1 MQSRAALFAI
11 CLASTALVRAAAGAD
26 DPASFEVGPLKFQRP
41 PEWKWVPVS
50 SPMRK
55 AQLSIPGAAPDKA
68 AELTFFHF
76 GQGQGGDVQAN
87 AQRWLR
93 QFKSKEGAEKVE
105 PLETGGAKVT
115 LVSTEGTFASGMPG
129 QPAKAMDDYA
139 LLGAII
145 EDDSG
150 AVFAKMTGP
159 SATVK
164 AARVKFIDFI
174 KAAAAKK

>member
-1 MQSRAALFAI
+1 MQYRALLAL
-11 CLASTALVRAAAGAD
+11 CLLATIVRTSAAE
-26 DPASFEVGPLKFQRP
+26 DPAAFDVGPLKFQRP

-55 AQLSIPGAAPDKA
+55 AQLSIPGTDPAKP

-87 AQRWLR
+87 AQRWLQ
-93 QFKSKEGAEKVE
+93 QFKSKEGAQKIE

-115 LVSTEGTFASGMPG
+115 LVSTEGTFAGGMPG
-129 QPAKAMDDYA
+129 QPSKPMDDYA

-145 EDDSG
+145 ESDSG

-164 AARVKFIDFI
+164 AARGKFIDFI
-174 KAAAAKK
+174 KAAAATK

>member
-1 MQSRAALFAI
+1 MHLRSLIATSLLALT
-11 CLASTALVRAAAGAD
+11 LTVRAE
-26 DPASFEVGPLKFQRP
+26 DPTTFDVGGLKFQRP
-41 PEWKWVPVS
+41 SDWQWVPVS

-55 AQLSIPGAAPDKA
+55 AQLKIPGADASKA

-76 GQGQGGDVQAN
+76 GEGQGGDVQSN

-105 PLETGGAKVT
+105 PLDVPGAKVT
-115 LVSTEGTFASGMPG
+115 LVSTEGTYAGGMPG
-129 QPAKAMDDYA
+129 QPAKPLEDYA

-145 EDDSG
+145 EDKGG

-159 SATVK
+159 SSTVK
-164 AARVKFIDFI
+164 EARQKFVDFI

>member
-1 MQSRAALFAI
+1 MQLRALIAVCLSAAAL
-11 CLASTALVRAAAGAD
+11 VQAAAAE

-41 PEWKWVPVS
+41 PEWKWVAVS

-55 AQLSIPGAAPDKA
+55 AQLSIPGAGPDKA

-93 QFKSKEGAEKVE
+93 QFKSKEGAEKIE
-105 PLETGGAKVT
+105 PLETGGSKVT
-115 LVSTEGTFASGMPG
+115 LVSTEGTYASGMPG
-129 QPAKAMDDYA
+129 QPSKPMDDYA

-150 AVFAKMTGP
+150 AVFAKLTGP
-159 SATVK
+159 SDTVK